1 MLWPTLHSGVSR
13 TVAGGGHSHRQT
25 GVEGNL
31 SRRGTWAA
39 AHGVCKARMQREV
52 PEGVSGA
59 VGEQG
64 DVRVSPAGKE
74 TREAGEGAE
83 DACRDLP
90 YALLC
95 CSVLWLLPEP
105 HAVGGVLLSPRA
117 THIWRRADQNRLAAH
132 YHPVTAYLPCKFQ
145 KPNKSCIRWPPES
158 NFIYCL

>member
-1 MLWPTLHSGVSR
+1 MSLGQWLEGATVTVRLAWRATSPGEELGLQPTACAR
-13 TVAGGGHSHRQT
+13 PRCR
-25 GVEGNL
+25 ERC
-31 SRRGTWAA
+31 RRGCP
-39 AHGVCKARMQREV
+39 GR
-52 PEGVSGA
+52 

-83 DACRDLP
+83 DECRDLP
-90 YALLC
+90 YAPLC